1 MNQHVVVEI
10 CWTQRSKN
18 RYQYGSS
25 LSYRSTYYAVFL
37 KSCCTVHYGTPLHR
51 LPKRGLL
58 TPPKVCIVKVC
69 WRAAY
74 PDGKKGTTYTH
85 VRFLETVKTLRN
97 TAVLIG
103 KSKQNVENPD
113 KNRVLFNLRAY
124 QNRRFYYPL
133 SKLRGFLRLSHIF
146 SNRSRIVHRELPESA
161 QNTVFSNR
169 QSGVFTVTRRH
180 YTDNLR

>member
-133 SKLRGFLRLSHIF
+133 LKLRGFLRLSHIF
-146 SNRSRIVHRELPESA
+146 SNRVKNVR
-161 QNTVFSNR
+161 
-169 QSGVFTVTRRH
+169 G
-180 YTDNLR
+180 